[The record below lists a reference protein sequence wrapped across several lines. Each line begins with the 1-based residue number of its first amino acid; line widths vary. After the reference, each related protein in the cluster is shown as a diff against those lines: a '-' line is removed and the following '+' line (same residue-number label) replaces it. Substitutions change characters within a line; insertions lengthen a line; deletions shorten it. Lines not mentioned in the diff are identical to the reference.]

1 MASLTQVLASSNEA
15 PIKDVDIA
23 GNLNEGLKA
32 GMNLATAKEQVES
45 TKMKVADQK
54 LELVTKQATAMTN
67 RTKAAMF
74 AQSPAAFESIMKAN
88 EAYANSINVPY
99 NSEALRAAWKD
110 PNLRL
115 AAQRET
121 NRVMAGGQLSNP
133 QAIVDFYGSDSPAIF
148 DHLQN
153 ASYKAGVV
161 KQGQDFELEKQRRA
175 LEAQKDIAGMKIDSK
190 EKTPGLSIGEKAR
203 DVKFAKEFSEFFDTG
218 GAAGIEANL
227 ESLDKSLT
235 TLEQGKTTQ
244 VEGFV
249 PDIVGN
255 IAFPKTANVRTNVTG
270 VLIQG
275 LKDTFGGQLSDGE
288 RKAMVESAYV
298 ASADPQDN
306 ANRVKSLANKIKA
319 GARAKELAGQYFE
332 ENGTLKGFK
341 GTKSFDI
348 GNKTVSFDPEKAKE
362 NIPQAKSLD
371 QAVNEAL
378 ALAEKRN
385 QKADPAKIRAVLIKQ
400 GLK

>member
-1 MASLTQVLASSNEA
+1 MASLTEVLAAGNA
-15 PIKDVDIA
+15 PPIEDVNIA

-32 GMNLATAKEQVES
+32 GMNLATAKEQVDS
-45 TKMKVADQK
+45 TKMKVAEQK
-54 LELVTKQATAMTN
+54 LELATKQATAMTN

-121 NRVMAGGQLSNP
+121 NRVMAGGQIQNP
-133 QAIVDFYGSDSPAIF
+133 QAIIDFYGSDSPAIF

-153 ASYKAGVV
+153 ASYAAGVK

-175 LEAQKDIAGMKIDSK
+175 IEGQKEIAGMKIDSK
-190 EKTPGLSIGEKAR
+190 EKTSGLTMGEKAR
-203 DVKFAKEFSEFFDTG
+203 DVKFAKEYAGFFDSG

-227 ESLDKSLT
+227 ESLDKSLE
-235 TLEQGKTTQ
+235 TLKKGKTTQ
-244 VEGFV
+244 AEGFV
-249 PDIVGN
+249 PDIIGN
-255 IAFPKTANVRTNVTG
+255 IAFPETANVRTNVTG

-298 ASADPQDN
+298 ASADPKDN
-306 ANRVKSLANKIKA
+306 AKRVEALANKIKA
-319 GARAKELAGQYFE
+319 GARAKEQAGQYFE
-332 ENGTLKGFK
+332 QHGTLKGFE
-341 GTKSFDI
+341 GTKSFRI
-348 GNKTVSFDPEKAKE
+348 GEKTVNLDPEKSKLPTADIGIEAKR
-362 NIPQAKSLD
+362 QAAIKAGYSPEEVD
-371 QAVNEAL
+371 TYI
-378 ALAEKRN
+378 
-385 QKADPAKIRAVLIKQ
+385 QKLMNAGK
-400 GLK
+400 